1 MATALPTIALC
12 GPGRSGKDECAQW
25 LAANTPLRFG
35 RSTSQV
41 IAPHVAERLGVS
53 VPEAF
58 ARRHE
63 DRQLWFSVGN
73 ELRLHDPTFLVREC
87 LRDGEIV
94 VGMRNRDEVIAARS
108 RRLID
113 LFVWI
118 TRDVPR
124 DPTQA
129 YGPELCDIEVENRG
143 TLAELFDRLEALT
156 RFAGLFSPSEARSL
170 GPGGRRDRA
179 LPSPTASGES

>member
-1 MATALPTIALC
+1 MARALPKIALC
-12 GPGRSGKDECAQW
+12 GPGRSGKDECAKW
-25 LAANTPLRFG
+25 FSANTPLRFG

-41 IAPHVAERLGVS
+41 IAPYVAERLGVS

-63 DRQLWFSVGN
+63 DRELWFSVGN

-94 VGMRNRDEVIAARS
+94 VGLRNRDEMIAARS
-108 RRLID
+108 QRLID

-118 TRDVPR
+118 SRDVPH
-124 DPTQA
+124 DQTQT
-129 YGPELCDIEVENRG
+129 YGPELCDIEIENRG
-143 TLAELFDRLEALT
+143 TLADLFDRLEALA
-156 RFAGLFSPSEARSL
+156 RFAGIFSLSKAKATIETPPR
-170 GPGGRRDRA
+170 
-179 LPSPTASGES
+179 